1 MGHKVNPYSFRIPL
15 LRTWTSRW
23 FSKKDYQKLL
33 ESDIRIREHLKNK
46 LKRSSISDIIV
57 ERSAGSVGIQIH
69 TSKPGMV
76 IGRGGG
82 GIEQLSKDIKQ
93 HFFANEKINVSISIQ
108 EVTKPMLNAE
118 LVAQN
123 MVEQIEKRIPFRRV
137 LKTTIDQVMRAGA
150 LGVKVV
156 VSGRLNGADI
166 ARTEKL
172 HEGKVPL
179 HTIRADVDYAGATAA
194 TTYGSIGVKVWIY
207 KGEIFA
213 KEKKKE

>member
-57 ERSAGSVGIQIH
+57 ERSAGSVSIQIH

-108 EVTKPMLNAE
+108 EVTKPMLSAE